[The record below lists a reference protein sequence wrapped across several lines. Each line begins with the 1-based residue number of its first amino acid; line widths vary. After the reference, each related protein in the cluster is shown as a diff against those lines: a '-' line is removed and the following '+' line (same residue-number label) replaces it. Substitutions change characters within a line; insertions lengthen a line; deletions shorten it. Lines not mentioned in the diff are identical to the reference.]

1 MNILKDVMSVL
12 NRRKERTKSNADV
25 VSMNNGNHGKIF
37 GINRKIVIGI
47 GVLFF
52 TVFIIAFIFASDD
65 SNKKKADKSFS
76 KNDTP
81 EIETMDT
88 ASQKTGKMPGDYTVL
103 HDLDSK
109 AANKDNNKIQ
119 PVRATRISSNGETSD
134 SNQESSSRSLPAVPA
149 PARGYGYSLPYSLPF
164 SSNGSTVQAQ
174 PASASSTS
182 SSSNSSGVADNIKN
196 GVKSAIAF
204 ALGGDTNVTDSN
216 SSGSS
221 DEGVASA
228 APTMTYTAPSGN
240 SLQIGTLIPVMLRTG
255 INSDA
260 QGPVEAQVESDIYDS
275 LSGSSLLI
283 PAGSKL
289 FGKCDKST
297 QNGRVSVTFDTLVMP
312 DGSSWN
318 IGDSMIAVDGNGYAG
333 ILGNVNNHTGKA
345 ISGGMLASG
354 IAALGSIASGNTNSN
369 SDNYTAGQLAGQ
381 GAMAGLV
388 SSASKLFEKGL
399 NVQSTVTVDPG
410 YEFNIYVTKPIAF

>member
-12 NRRKERTKSNADV
+12 NRRKERTKSSTDV

-47 GVLFF
+47 GILFF

-81 EIETMDT
+81 EIETTDT
-88 ASQKTGKMPGDYTVL
+88 ASQKTERMPGDYKTL

-109 AANKDNNKIQ
+109 AAGKDNNKIQ

-134 SNQESSSRSLPAVPA
+134 SNQESSNSSSRSLPAVPV
-149 PARGYGYSLPYSLPF
+149 RGYGYSPPYSLPF
-164 SSNGSTVQAQ
+164 SNGSTVQAQ
-174 PASASSTS
+174 PASASST
-182 SSSNSSGVADNIKN
+182 SSNSSGVADNIKN

-204 ALGGDTNVTDSN
+204 ALGGDTNATDSN

-228 APTMTYTAPSGN
+228 APAMTYTAPSGN

-275 LSGSSLLI
+275 LSGSTLLI

-289 FGKCDKST
+289 FGKCDKSST

-399 NVQSTVTVDPG
+399 NVTSTVTVDPG